1 MKKKQQN
8 TNKKPFWKNILVT
21 KKTVTQNADDPLVQW
36 VELELYN
43 PYKDKKNNT
52 MH

>member
-8 TNKKPFWKNILVT
+8 TNKKPFWKNLLVT
-21 KKTVTQNADDPLVQW
+21 KKTVTQDTDDPLVQW

-43 PYKDKKNNT
+43 SYKDKKNNT

>member
-8 TNKKPFWKNILVT
+8 INKKTFWKNLLVT
-21 KKTVTQNADDPLVQW
+21 KKRVTQNADDPVVHW

-43 PYKDKKNNT
+43 PYKDRKNNT
-52 MH
+52 TH

>member
-52 MH
+52 IH